1 MATQSRLVFFCACA
15 MVLVLACLSA
25 GCSSSQSP
33 ATPTATTPVPAPV
46 ANSIT
51 IKNFAFSPAMLTV
64 KTGSVVTWTNQDSV
78 THTIASDSGYPV
90 LFTSDPVASGATY
103 KFTFIQPGT
112 YNYHCSIHPSM
123 KGTIIVQS

>member
-1 MATQSRLVFFCACA
+1 MQSRLVFFLACA
-15 MVLVLACLSA
+15 MVLVLTCLSA
-25 GCSSSQSP
+25 GCSSYQSP
-33 ATPTATTPVPAPV
+33 AAPTATTPVPAPV

-64 KTGSVVTWTNQDSV
+64 KAGSAVTWTNQDGV
-78 THTIASDSGYPV
+78 THAIASDSGYPV
-90 LFTSDPVASGATY
+90 AFTSDPVASGASYT
-103 KFTFIQPGT
+103 FTFIQPGT